1 MRTYTKL
8 DERRD
13 AAMPRGFA
21 PEDEM
26 PGEIRRTERLRSR
39 GPRYRLAETVVA
51 EGGTAD
57 VAALLIAVPH
67 DEPKPD
73 ATDQPPQCAT
83 RGDSRATRGDSR
95 ATRAATRP
103 GSPWWPTSHSSHC
116 ISRIMSKP

>member
-51 EGGTAD
+51 EGGAGE

-73 ATDQPPQCAT
+73 ATDQPPQC
-83 RGDSRATRGDSR
+83 ATRGDSR